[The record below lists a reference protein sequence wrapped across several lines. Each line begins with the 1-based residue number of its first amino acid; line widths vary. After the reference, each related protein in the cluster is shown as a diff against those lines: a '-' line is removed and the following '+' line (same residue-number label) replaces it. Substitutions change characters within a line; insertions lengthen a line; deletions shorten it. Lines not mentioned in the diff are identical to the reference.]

1 MAQPRWLLPDLP
13 AAEIV
18 RLAGALGVGAPAA
31 GVLYRRGLR
40 SPDAARLFLRPALD
54 ALYDPYL
61 LLGMDDAVARI
72 LRAIRD
78 RERILIYGDYDV
90 DGTTSVVILK
100 TAIELAGGQADFH
113 VPHRLKDGYGM
124 RPEVVE
130 AAAETGIRLIVSVDT
145 GIRAAQVVT
154 RATEL
159 GIDVIVTDHHLPEAE
174 LPPALAVLNPNRP
187 DCRYPEKN
195 LCGVG
200 VAFKLVQALMS
211 RLAWPEDKILRIT
224 ESFLKLVAIGTVA
237 DVVPLTGENRII
249 VKHGLDGLRSVKN
262 PGLRALLD
270 VAGFAASVPSATQVA
285 FRIAPRINA
294 AGRMD
299 TANAVIE
306 MFLTQDRDR
315 ARALAE
321 QLHELNAERQQAE
334 ADTVAACLEIPFE
347 ESQAALVY
355 CGDDWHRG
363 VLGIVASRVVE
374 RYHRP
379 AFVLSRTG
387 DGLAQGSGRSIS
399 KFHLLDAL
407 ESMSDLFLKF
417 GGHEHAAGLT
427 LRFERVQEFRERFN
441 AIAKAR
447 LKPEDFQPELEIDAL
462 IDFADITDRN
472 VGEIFQLAPFGCG
485 NPTPVF
491 AAMNAEV
498 LATPQIWKDK
508 HLKLAIRQNGRN
520 MSLKAWNQ
528 AERAPELERGA
539 RIDAAITFEDDA
551 YSASRGFQPWGAVL
565 RHFRRAAAATVAIFL
580 VWFAAWRVS
589 GQSAIPLSKPGMEDL
604 TFWVNHNGL
613 QSLEV
618 SGDVGFGDMARI
630 LMRRRANDESFR
642 KLRDR
647 FTFRDKELGS
657 IDTPDTFR
665 LRQTAKGLEWVNRP
679 ARFVIAAAN
688 TFNLPVIIANQ
699 TASPISVK
707 AAFNETA
714 MPPASLAPNATG
726 GYFLRVV
733 ESKPG
738 TLHGKLTVNELAAD
752 IELDVR
758 PLVNL
763 RVEVPEPSRIYLT
776 GSDGLAYAPYGS
788 ISRITAMSA
797 EYFFHARDSFELE
810 MPAGETVIE
819 ATRGQEYELTR
830 QIVDLKPGRPET
842 VRVALKR
849 WTNMSA
855 KGWYSADAHIHANY
869 TAPDHQVIHPKDIR
883 LQTYGEDLN
892 NANLM
897 VANSGGA
904 FIHDAQYFEGRP
916 NALSSRNFIMYWNEE
931 MRNSGVYGHMSFFR
945 LKKLVEPLYT
955 GFRNTPY
962 WEDYPPNYSL
972 AEAAQE
978 QGGAVT
984 YVHPGMQPTYE
995 GTGAHELPV
1004 DVALGQID
1012 AMDVMSNNDEIA
1024 CMAFYYRL
1032 LNCGFRLGISAGTDS
1047 FTNVADHYTPG
1058 GGRVYVH
1065 AGSELQYDE
1074 WIENYKRGRSF
1085 ASNGPIIQI
1094 TVDGTE
1100 NGGEVKLAKGRKV
1113 RIQASCLSHIP
1124 LDACEIVMN
1133 GKAMIS
1139 RPAAGKREVT
1149 IDESLEVGHSSWI
1162 AVRALGP
1169 WNRLVL
1175 NDLQA
1180 FAHSSPVYVTVAGER
1195 IRSAEDARFWV
1206 AWIDKLIAQVNTR
1219 GRFSTPE
1226 RKKEVVDVCL
1236 RAREIYA
1243 RQTAGL

>member
-1 MAQPRWLLPDLP
+1 MAQPRWILPELP
-13 AAEIV
+13 AAEIA
-18 RLAGALGVGAPAA
+18 RLAAALSIGNPAA
-31 GVLYRRGLR
+31 SVLFSRGLR
-40 SPDAARLFLRPALD
+40 SAETARLFLQPTLD
-54 ALYDPYL
+54 ALHDPRL
-61 LLGMDDAVARI
+61 LLGMDAALTRI

-113 VPHRLKDGYGM
+113 VPHRLRDGYGM

-130 AAAETGIRLIVSVDT
+130 AAAEAGVRLIVSVDT
-145 GIRAAQVVT
+145 GIRAAQVVA
-154 RATEL
+154 RAAEL

-187 DCRYPEKN
+187 DDLYPEKN

-200 VAFKLVQALMS
+200 VAFKLVQAIMKALS
-211 RLAWPEDKILRIT
+211 WPEDKILRIT

-249 VKHGLDGLRSVKN
+249 VKHGLDGLRSVRN

-270 VAGFAASVPSATQVA
+270 VAGFSASVPSATQVA

-321 QLHELNAERQQAE
+321 QLHALNAERQQAE

-355 CGDDWHRG
+355 CGENWHRG
-363 VLGIVASRVVE
+363 VLGIVASRVVD

-379 AFVLSRTG
+379 VFVLSRSE

-427 LRFERVQEFRERFN
+427 LRSERIDEFRERFN
-441 AIAKAR
+441 ACAKSR
-447 LKPEDFQPELEIDAL
+447 LKPEDFQPQLEIDAL
-462 IDFADITDRN
+462 IDFAEITDRSVN
-472 VGEIFQLAPFGCG
+472 EIFQLAPFGCG
-485 NPTPVF
+485 NPTPIF
-491 AAMNAEV
+491 AILNAEV
-498 LATPQIWKDK
+498 LAAPQVWKDK

-528 AERAPELERGA
+528 AERAPELEKGA
-539 RIDAAITFEDDA
+539 RIDAAITFEEDA
-551 YSASRGFQPWGAVL
+551 YSAAQGFQPWGAVMK
-565 RHFRRAAAATVAIFL
+565 HFRRAAAATVALFL
-580 VWFAAWRVS
+580 VWFAH
-589 GQSAIPLSKPGMEDL
+589 GQSAIPLSRPGQEDL

-618 SGDVGFGDMARI
+618 AGEVGFGDMARI

-642 KLRDR
+642 KMRDR
-647 FTFRDKELGS
+647 FTFRDKELGAIATS
-657 IDTPDTFR
+657 DTFR
-665 LRQTAKGLEWVNRP
+665 LKQTANGLEWVNRP
-679 ARFVIAAAN
+679 ARFVIAAGN
-688 TFNLPVIIANQ
+688 TFNLPLIVSNQ
-699 TASPISVK
+699 SGSPINIR
-707 AAFNETA
+707 AAFDETS
-714 MPPASLAPNATG
+714 MPASSLAAGSTG

-738 TLHGKLTVNELAAD
+738 AIRGKLTVNELSTE

-763 RVEVPEPSRIYLT
+763 RVELPEPARIYLT

-788 ISRITAMSA
+788 ISRVTAMSA
-797 EYFFHARDSFELE
+797 EYFFHGQDSFELE

-819 ATRGQEYELTR
+819 STRGQEYELTR
-830 QIVDLKPGRPET
+830 QTIDLKAGKPET
-842 VRVALKR
+842 LRVPLKR
-849 WTNMSA
+849 WTNMAA

-883 LQTYGEDLN
+883 LQSYAEDLN

-945 LKKLVEPLYT
+945 LKNLVEPLYT
-955 GFRNTPY
+955 GFRNTPF
-962 WEDYPPNYSL
+962 WEDYPPNYAL
-972 AEAAQE
+972 AEAAQK

-995 GTGAHELPV
+995 GTGAHEMPV

-1065 AGSELQYDE
+1065 AGSELRYDE

-1085 ASNGPIIQI
+1085 ASNGPVVQVS
-1094 TVDGTE
+1094 VDGTE
-1100 NGGEVKLAKGRKV
+1100 SGGEVRLSGARKV
-1113 RIQASCLSHIP
+1113 RVQASCLSYMP
-1124 LDACEIVMN
+1124 VDRCEVVVN
-1133 GKAMIS
+1133 GKVAIS
-1139 RPAAGKREVT
+1139 RDMTGKRSIA
-1149 IDESLEVGHSSWI
+1149 IDQELEVGRSSWV
-1162 AVRALGP
+1162 AARALGP
-1169 WNRLVL
+1169 WSRMVL

-1180 FAHSSPVYVTVAGER
+1180 FAHTSPVYVVVNGER
-1195 IRSAEDARFWV
+1195 VASAADARFWV
-1206 AWIDKLIAQVNTR
+1206 EWIDKLIAQVNTR
-1219 GRFSTPE
+1219 GRFATAE
-1226 RKKEVVDVCL
+1226 RKKEVVDLFL
-1236 RAREIYA
+1236 RAREIY
-1243 RQTAGL
+1243 RKAGG